1 MKRHT
6 LAIIFAAL
14 IIAFLAGCNLSVS
27 SIPEEKKLEATTATT
42 TTTLSSASA
51 TSDTG
56 TEIPLEFGEGTEI
69 PVEFGD

>member
-1 MKRHT
+1 MKNP
-6 LAIIFAAL
+6 LAIVIAAL
-14 IIAFLAGCNLSVS
+14 LIAFLSGCNLSIS
-27 SIPEEKKLEATTATT
+27 SIPDEKKLEATTTT
-42 TTTLSSASA
+42 TTTISSASA